1 MKFLCLS
8 LAFILSAAVC
18 FAENES
24 PQPKA
29 QEPKLYD
36 HYLALQHMQQAL
48 SKRSLE
54 DQTRLQPQMQRA
66 ERQACQR
73 LRQERE
79 ERVSR
84 DEYRRQG
91 GDQFVAFT
99 QQFEQ
104 YCETLR

>member
-18 FAENES
+18 LAENES
-24 PQPKA
+24 PQPKV
-29 QEPKLYD
+29 QGPTLHD
-36 HYLALQHMQQAL
+36 HYLALQQMQQSL

-54 DQTRLQPQMQRA
+54 DQARLQPQIHRA
-66 ERQACQR
+66 EQLACQR
-73 LRQERE
+73 LRKERQERVPKE
-79 ERVSR
+79 
-84 DEYRRQG
+84 EYRREG
-91 GDQFVAFT
+91 GDQFLAFA